1 MSSSLWMDSKEDLS
15 RLKNKIFCQVVVSF
29 CVHYYL
35 MPPRQWDSRLSHD
48 TENEK
53 PRKMS
58 NLFIIS
64 TTDDL
69 PPSSLDIC
77 QGLETFLV
85 VTLGGEVEGGAT
97 GI

>member
-1 MSSSLWMDSKEDLS
+1 MCLSLLS
-15 RLKNKIFCQVVVSF
+15 AKKPL
-29 CVHYYL
+29 
-35 MPPRQWDSRLSHD
+35 RQWDNHLSHD

-85 VTLGGEVEGGAT
+85 VILGGEVEGGGAT